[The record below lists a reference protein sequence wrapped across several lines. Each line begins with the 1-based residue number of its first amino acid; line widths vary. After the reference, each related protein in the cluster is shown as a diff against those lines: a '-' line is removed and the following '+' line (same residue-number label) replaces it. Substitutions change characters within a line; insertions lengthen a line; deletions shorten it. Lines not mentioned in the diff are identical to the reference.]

1 MATPNHS
8 RHGSMGYYPR
18 KRASSLIPHV
28 RSWPEIKDG
37 PRLQGFIGFKAGM
50 THALFVDYRKSSTT
64 AGSEVASS
72 VTVIE
77 VPPIKVAG
85 IRLYGNGPY
94 GEYVVSETY
103 DPSSINDLSKIIP
116 LSKEYK
122 GKEISDEGVTDVR
135 VIAMIQNSKVKAIS
149 KKRPDLTEIRV
160 GGGSIKE
167 RIEYAK
173 SILGKEVPFSSFS
186 SPGKFVDVIAVTKG
200 KGFQGHVKRW
210 GVKLLPRKNRKH
222 RRMIGTLGPWH
233 PDWVRNTVPQA
244 GQTGFHQ
251 RTEFNKRV
259 LFYGKPQENQITP
272 KGGFLNYG
280 EVSNDYILVHGSV
293 PGSPKRIVKL
303 RDPVRQV
310 VKDVE
315 KVTLSYVSIESKQ
328 GV

>member
-18 KRASSLIPHV
+18 KRASSLIPHI

-37 PRLQGFIGFKAGM
+37 PRLQGFVGFKAGM

-77 VPPIKVAG
+77 VPPIKVVG
-85 IRLYGNGPY
+85 IRTYGNGPY
-94 GEYVVSETY
+94 GEYVLSETY
-103 DPSSINDLSKIIP
+103 DQSSINELRKITPI
-116 LSKEYK
+116 SKEYK
-122 GKEISDEGVTDVR
+122 AKDITENDVFDVR
-135 VIAMIQNSKVKAIS
+135 IVAMIQNGRVKALS
-149 KKRPDLTEIRV
+149 KKKPDITEIRV
-160 GGGSIKE
+160 GGGTISE
-167 RIEYAK
+167 RINYAK
-173 SILGKEVPFSSFS
+173 SILGKEVSFNSFS
-186 SPGKFVDVIAVTKG
+186 SPGKFVDVVAVTKG

-244 GQTGFHQ
+244 GQVGFHQ

-259 LFYGKPQENQITP
+259 LYYGKPQDNPIDP
-272 KGGFLNYG
+272 KGGFLRYG
-280 EVSNDYILVHGSV
+280 EVTNDYIVIHGSV
-293 PGSPKRIVKL
+293 PGPAKRIIKL
-303 RDPVRQV
+303 RDPIRQV
-310 VKDVE
+310 VPDVD
-315 KVTLSYVSIESKQ
+315 KVSLTYLSLESKQ

>member
-18 KRASSLIPHV
+18 KRARSVIPHI
-28 RSWPEIKDG
+28 RSWPEINDG
-37 PRLQGFIGFKAGM
+37 PKIQGFVGFKAGM

-77 VPPIKVAG
+77 VPPMKVGG
-85 IRLYGNGPY
+85 IRFYGRNPY
-94 GEYVVSETY
+94 GEYSLGEIL
-103 DPSSINDLSKIIP
+103 DPGSINDLKKVIP

-122 GKEISDEGVTDVR
+122 PREVGTEEVVGVNVL
-135 VIAMIQNSKVKAIS
+135 VLIQNDRVKATS
-149 KKRPDLTEIRV
+149 KKIPDITEIRV
-160 GGGSIKE
+160 GGGSIQE
-167 RIEYAK
+167 RIDYAK
-173 SILGKEVPFSSFS
+173 SLLGKEVSFDQFSKS
-186 SPGKFVDVIAVTKG
+186 GKFVDVIAVTKG

-244 GQTGFHQ
+244 GQMGFHQ

-259 LFYGKPQENQITP
+259 LYYGNPEEKEITP
-272 KGGFLNYG
+272 KGGFVNYG
-280 EVSNDYILVHGSV
+280 EVKNSYILVHGSV
-293 PGSPKRIVKL
+293 PGSIKRIVKL
-303 RDPVRQV
+303 RDPVRQTV
-310 VKDVE
+310 PDVDNI
-315 KVTLSYVSIESKQ
+315 KLTYISQESKQ
-328 GV
+328 GA

>member
-1 MATPNHS
+1 
-8 RHGSMGYYPR
+8 MGYYPR
-18 KRASSLIPHV
+18 KRASSPIPHI
-28 RSWPEIKDG
+28 RSWPEINDG
-37 PRLQGFIGFKAGM
+37 PRLQGFVGFKAGM

-94 GEYVVSETY
+94 GEYVLSETY
-103 DPSSINDLSKIIP
+103 DPSSVNDLSKVMPI
-116 LSKEYK
+116 SKDYK
-122 GKEISDEGVTDVR
+122 GKEIGEDGVTDVR
-135 VIAMIQNSKVKAIS
+135 IMALVQNSKVKAIP
-149 KKRPDLTEIRV
+149 KKRPDITEIRI

-173 SILGKEVPFSSFS
+173 SILGKEIPFSSFS

-251 RTEFNKRV
+251 RTEFNKRI
-259 LFYGKPQENQITP
+259 LFYGKPQEKQITP
-272 KGGFLNYG
+272 AGGFLNYG
-280 EVSNDYILVHGSV
+280 EVSNDYILVHGSI
-293 PGSPKRIVKL
+293 PGSPKRMVKL

-315 KVTLSYVSIESKQ
+315 KVTLSYVSTVSKQ

>member
-18 KRASSLIPHV
+18 KRARSEIPHI
-28 RSWPEIKDG
+28 RSWPEIRDG
-37 PRLQGFIGFKAGM
+37 PKLQGFVGFKAGM

-77 VPPIKVAG
+77 VPPVKIVG
-85 IRLYGNGPY
+85 IRFYGRTPY
-94 GEYVVSETY
+94 GEFSLGEIL
-103 DPSSINDLSKIIP
+103 DKGSINDLKGLIP
-116 LSKEYK
+116 ISKEYK
-122 GKEISDEGVTDVR
+122 PKEYPLDEVVDVN
-135 VIAMIQNSKVKAIS
+135 VLVLIQNDKVKAIS
-149 KKRPDLTEIRV
+149 KKAPDITEIRI
-160 GGGSIKE
+160 GGGNIQE

-173 SILGKEVPFSSFS
+173 SILGKEVTFDQFSKS
-186 SPGKFVDVIAVTKG
+186 GKFVDVIAVTKG

-251 RTEFNKRV
+251 RTEFNKRI
-259 LFYGKPQENQITP
+259 LYYGKPEEKGITP
-272 KGGFLNYG
+272 EGGFVNYG
-280 EVSNDYILVHGSV
+280 EVVNSYVLVHGSI
-293 PGSPKRIVKL
+293 PGPIKRIVKL
-303 RDPVRQV
+303 RDPIRQTV
-310 VKDVE
+310 PDVE
-315 KVTLSYVSIESKQ
+315 NIKLTYVSQESKQ